1 MLVVFLPHCPHLP
14 SSSPQVQAFVD
25 GLFDVRRDLKAY
37 KAHLRD
43 FLIEVL
49 VSVVLLVLPRSI
61 CVLHESLVL
70 QQFKAEDSDAPGD
83 DLFAEERTAAAAA
96 AAQQELDR
104 RRAVPGLM
112 NPYAGGMQLGDMDDL

>member
-1 MLVVFLPHCPHLP
+1 M
-14 SSSPQVQAFVD
+14 
-25 GLFDVRRDLKAY
+25 KAY

-49 VSVVLLVLPRSI
+49 VSVVLLVACGM
-61 CVLHESLVL
+61 CVLHESRVL